1 MVLHGG
7 LLFIATRKKKMFK
20 DMCVPSGLW
29 KKKIDRIKKGRK
41 VKSNTDEDGKNFG
54 LITSKK

>member
-1 MVLHGG
+1 
-7 LLFIATRKKKMFK
+7 MFK